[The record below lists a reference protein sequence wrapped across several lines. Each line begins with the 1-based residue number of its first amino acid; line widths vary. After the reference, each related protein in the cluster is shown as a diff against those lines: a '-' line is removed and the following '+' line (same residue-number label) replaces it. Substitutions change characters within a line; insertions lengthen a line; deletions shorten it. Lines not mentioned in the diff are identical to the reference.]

1 MAATTPIRT
10 TESTPSIG
18 IKAEDLKAINAG
30 LSQVLADTFTL
41 YLKTHGYHW
50 NVTGPH
56 FRSLHLLFE
65 EQYQELWAAA
75 DVLAERMRALGSG
88 APGSYAEFLEH
99 ASIKDNERTAD
110 AMTMVANLG
119 RDHETLAR
127 LIRPLVEVA
136 EDAGDGATADLFN
149 ARLAV
154 HEQAAWMLRS
164 FAA

>member
-1 MAATTPIRT
+1 MATTSPVKT
-10 TESTPSIG
+10 TESNPKIG

-30 LSQVLADTFTL
+30 LAQVLSDTFTL
-41 YLKTHGYHW
+41 YLKSHGYHW

-110 AMTMVANLG
+110 AMTMVENLA

-127 LIRPLVEVA
+127 LVRPLVEVA
-136 EDAGDGATADLFN
+136 EDAGDGATADLLN
-149 ARLAV
+149 ARLAA